1 MYITLEKELTPWDVI
16 DLENPETLNK
26 YIRRQKF
33 PFKERKEQQDKT
45 IFASN
50 NENERVN
57 RVFKLN
63 SLDEI
68 PTRLYGHKVYL
79 YLKDYEN
86 TIVIRHLFINIINGK
101 VLADYDIDKYQVI
114 GYCEDLVL

>member
-1 MYITLEKELTPWDVI
+1 MYITLEKELTPWEVI

-68 PTRLYGHKVYL
+68 PTHLYGHKVYL

-86 TIVIRHLFINIINGK
+86 TIVIKHLFINIINGK
-101 VLADYDIDKYQVI
+101 VLVDYDIDKYQVI

>member
-1 MYITLEKELTPWDVI
+1 MYITLQKELTPWDVI

-33 PFKERKEQQDKT
+33 PFKERKEQENKT

-68 PTRLYGHKVYL
+68 PTHLYGHKVYL

-86 TIVIRHLFINIINGK
+86 TIVINGK